1 MLRSYKIKY
10 RHMLLIAKP
19 CLLIH
24 MDTGSVIDEDTTLVQ
39 ETHAH
44 LQSISKFVWAMD
56 LVEFMNTP
64 EMWEHVHMEKS
75 ISLATAQ
82 LWMKKLDYHWSY
94 TPKGQ

>member
-44 LQSISKFVWAMD
+44 LQSISKFV
-56 LVEFMNTP
+56 
-64 EMWEHVHMEKS
+64 
-75 ISLATAQ
+75 
-82 LWMKKLDYHWSY
+82 
-94 TPKGQ
+94 